1 MTPYNQDIVAYNYRG
16 VWHNMAQGVSYSH
29 IHVDNTAWGKWLK
42 FITLIGIHANFSSIV
57 NPVLIIQIFAH
68 YFCSVFLAVS
78 IFHIQ
83 KRLVKKYPCL
93 IEHIFAKVGGVKPL
107 VDLLSNINF

>member
-83 KRLVKKYPCL
+83 KTFGQEIPMLDWAYICQS
-93 IEHIFAKVGGVKPL
+93 GGRQTPSGFVE
-107 VDLLSNINF
+107 